1 MASIKFTESSDDKLR
16 RGSAVI
22 NMPSSSGAG
31 GDNSNE
37 KYDSQLR
44 RSEFSNSTL
53 AMPTPDIPSNMHD
66 DFQWDRMSD
75 DGGDDDADDDE
86 GAQELTR
93 FWRMHPLLRAFLIM
107 IGGGIFLIIPTIGVL
122 ASHRDLPFRDSL
134 DENAENF
141 QNDYNL
147 QCVARSFALMTAIWI
162 IGVLFYHLVEM
173 VPDGVVRVWRI
184 FKGKRGLEKLKD
196 RLQFF
201 IAIKLYIKMI
211 IISAAALVCF
221 VIMFPNASYR
231 FTGKVEN
238 GSASWD
244 QVLFQVNVLL
254 LFACTIF
261 AAEKLLLKVIAT
273 RFHRSAYK
281 ERLAQQTYASWVLD
295 HLNRSREQEQNS
307 AKNTPYMEDTATFP
321 TGGEFGPGANNSRN
335 ELLHPK
341 EEPGAEGATATR
353 GISELD
359 TPPPLNKRT
368 STSSSFWRN
377 TFSKNRPKH
386 QKKPS
391 RTFASRLWHIRD
403 FAMDGGI
410 QMNSNTYAGRLAR
423 KLFNALQNERNYLI
437 VDDFLPFFDKEEDAI
452 KAFEFFDKDNNGDI
466 SKREMRDR
474 VLLIYKERRVLLNA
488 LSDMSQVVGKLDLFL
503 TAFALV
509 VIVII
514 ALMVFGLDALKSL
527 ATMGTMFV
535 AWSFVFGG
543 TFKNIFECIIFLF
556 QVHPYDVGDTVFLNT
571 ENLTVYKIRLLSTVF
586 FKTDGTYTVYPNTVL
601 ATMKIQNLRRSNP
614 QCESIIISFSFDTPT
629 DKIYALRDRMN
640 AYVDDNPRDFIAPIG
655 FNIDLLEN
663 CNRIQVS
670 VGINYKNN
678 WQDVGKH
685 FDCKT
690 RFTFA
695 LREAIRDLGLKY
707 SLPLQPVSMVP
718 PPPEYDDIPNDES
731 SENRRSV
738 NSAPSDDDDDLFGP
752 PRGGRS
758 RRPPEQRD
766 YNGDGSGGAGGPGG
780 GGGGSAAIPAAAGMV
795 MASEAM

>member
-1 MASIKFTESSDDKLR
+1 MANIKFTESNDDKLR

-22 NMPSSSGAG
+22 NMPSSSDTG
-31 GDNSNE
+31 GNNINE
-37 KYDSQLR
+37 KYDSQMH

-53 AMPTPDIPSNMHD
+53 TMPTPDIPSTMQD
-66 DFQWDRMSD
+66 DFHWDRMSD
-75 DGGDDDADDDE
+75 DGAADDSDDDE
-86 GAQELTR
+86 GAQELTK
-93 FWRMHPLLRAFLIM
+93 FWRMHPLLRALLIM
-107 IGGGIFLIIPTIGVL
+107 VGGGIFLIIPTIGVL

-141 QNDYNL
+141 QSDYNL
-147 QCVARSFALMTAIWI
+147 QCTARSFALMTAIWV

-173 VPDGVVRVWRI
+173 VPDGVLRVWRI

-211 IISAAALVCF
+211 IISAGALVCF

-295 HLNRSREQEQNS
+295 HLNRSRELDHS
-307 AKNTPYMEDTATFP
+307 TSKNTPYMEDTATFP
-321 TGGEFGPGANNSRN
+321 TSGGLGSGVNSSRN
-335 ELLHPK
+335 ELLYPK
-341 EEPGAEGATATR
+341 EESGTGEAAAAR
-353 GISELD
+353 GISELT
-359 TPPPLNKRT
+359 TPPPLKERK

-377 TFSKNRPKH
+377 TFTKNRPKH

-391 RTFASRLWHIRD
+391 RSFASRLWHIRD

-410 QMNSNTYAGRLAR
+410 QMNSNMYAGRLAR
-423 KLFNALQNERNYLI
+423 KLFNALHNERNYLI
-437 VDDFLPFFDKEEDAI
+437 VDDFLPFFDKEEEAI

-474 VLLIYKERRVLLNA
+474 VLLIYKERRLLLNA

-556 QVHPYDVGDTVFLNT
+556 QVHPYDVGDTVFLNA

-601 ATMKIQNLRRSNP
+601 ATMKIQNLRRSKP
-614 QCESIIISFSFDTPT
+614 QSESIIVSFSFDTPVE
-629 DKIYALRDRMN
+629 KIYALRDRMN
-640 AYVDDNPRDFIAPIG
+640 AYVEDNPREFISPNG

-670 VGINYKNN
+670 VGINYKSN
-678 WQDVGKH
+678 WQDGGKH

-695 LREAIRDLGLKY
+695 LREIIRDLGLKY

-718 PPPEYDDIPNDES
+718 PPPGYDDVPADDS
-731 SENRRSV
+731 SENRHSM
-738 NSAPSDDDDDLFGP
+738 NSALSDDDDDLFGP

-758 RRPPEQRD
+758 RRPPQQRD
-766 YNGDGSGGAGGPGG
+766 YNGDGTGGPGG
-780 GGGGSAAIPAAAGMV
+780 GDGGSAAVPAAAGMV